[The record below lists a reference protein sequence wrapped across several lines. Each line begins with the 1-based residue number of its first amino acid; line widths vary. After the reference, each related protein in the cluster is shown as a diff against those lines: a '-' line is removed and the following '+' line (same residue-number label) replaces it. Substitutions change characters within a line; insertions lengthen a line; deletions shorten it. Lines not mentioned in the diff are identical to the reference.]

1 MDATRRATNEEDGAS
16 APTGPTGTEYQKWER
31 CIQKWNSLLAEHIII
46 NEPERA
52 EGSEEA
58 EGARQV
64 GDVPRSLTPARE
76 IVPYR
81 NRLRELICLKL
92 AGYEYR
98 PQGIFS
104 SAPT

>member
-1 MDATRRATNEEDGAS
+1 MDATRRTAHEEDGAS
-16 APTGPTGTEYQKWER
+16 AASRPTGTEYQKWER

-64 GDVPRSLTPARE
+64 GDVPRSGTPARE

-81 NRLRELICLKL
+81 NRLRELISLKP
-92 AGYEYR
+92 ASYKYR